1 MDINTGRIIKARLA
15 ALGKTQKDLFV
26 ELNRR
31 GAQLS
36 TVQQLYQYIN
46 GYSITYKSQT
56 ILSASQKILD
66 FWESEA
72 DKNGKTICKIKS

>member
-46 GYSITYKSQT
+46 GYSNTLFLMNLALT
-56 ILSASQKILD
+56 IVSFLILYNPMIWIVPT
-66 FWESEA
+66 FHL
-72 DKNGKTICKIKS
+72 

>member
-46 GYSITYKSQT
+46 GYSITYESQT
-56 ILSASQKILD
+56 ILSASLKILD

>member
-31 GAQLS
+31 GHSSVLFS
-36 TVQQLYQYIN
+36 SCTN
-46 GYSITYKSQT
+46 
-56 ILSASQKILD
+56 ILTGIVLHTSHRQ
-66 FWESEA
+66 F
-72 DKNGKTICKIKS
+72 

>member
-46 GYSITYKSQT
+46 GYCITYKSQT
-56 ILSASQKILD
+56 ILSASLKILD

>member
-31 GAQLS
+31 GGTAQ
-36 TVQQLYQYIN
+36 YC
-46 GYSITYKSQT
+46 
-56 ILSASQKILD
+56 SAAVPIY
-66 FWESEA
+66 
-72 DKNGKTICKIKS
+72 